1 MYFGRLRRFVDA
13 RESFFAK
20 KTKKLNFLHLQKNL
34 SKAYGKQLIRLIDWL
49 IGMNYKFTKK
59 WDQ

>member
-13 RESFFAK
+13 REPFIAK
-20 KTKKLNFLHLQKNL
+20 KTKKLNFLNSHTNL
-34 SKAYGKQLIRLIDWL
+34 SKASGKQLIRLIDWL